1 VSLSASDQD
10 SRVALGA
17 LPALE
22 LFGIEPPVSIVLSTS
37 GIQLW
42 FLALAVLFLWRALRR
57 QA

>member
-1 VSLSASDQD
+1 MSLSASDQN

>member
-1 VSLSASDQD
+1 MLLSASDQD

-22 LFGIEPPVSIVLSTS
+22 LFGIEPPVSIALSTA

-42 FLALAVLFLWRALRR
+42 FLALAALFLWRVLRR

>member
-1 VSLSASDQD
+1 MSLSASDQD